1 MNYKITTGNF
11 LTSSNRQSAAS
22 YNEHRPS
29 EVRVGSLHWLRS
41 ADEPW
46 EENINISMLKPDMAS
61 NQYK

>member
-1 MNYKITTGNF
+1 MFYVHSLRSKRTTGNF

-41 ADEPW
+41 ADEP
-46 EENINISMLKPDMAS
+46 
-61 NQYK
+61 

>member
-1 MNYKITTGNF
+1 MFYVHSLCSKTGNF

-41 ADEPW
+41 ADEP
-46 EENINISMLKPDMAS
+46 
-61 NQYK
+61 